1 LKQLQLK
8 KINCV
13 KLTVDCE
20 LTSQLSALQQTSV
33 FAYLLSKANITWL
46 DIPLEALVCNQ
57 YGLKPAQDQ
66 DYPIAA
72 IAASADGLEVGD
84 AFWLRADP
92 VHLTMQ
98 RDSFSLSEPLLI
110 RVEPEHT
117 ENIVAS
123 LNQHFDAEG
132 LTFFIGN
139 SGAWYLRLNN
149 APQIKTS
156 LPSIAIG
163 KNSYHFMPQGNMSAK
178 WRAYLNEAQMLLF
191 SHPANAA
198 RELAG
203 APVINSLWLS
213 GGGAMPLSIKPQHDV
228 DLIVANS
235 PFYLGLAQWSD
246 LTSQVMAPR
255 LDDVIQ
261 SSAPRQHVH
270 LQLTHEQSLD
280 DASFQV
286 LLNALKTKKI
296 KTLNLNLGCY
306 ERTLVLTM
314 TSLDHYKFWRKLKPV
329 MHFLA

>member
-1 LKQLQLK
+1 M
-8 KINCV
+8 

-20 LTSQLSALQQTSV
+20 LTSQLPALQQASA

-46 DIPLEALVCNQ
+46 DMPLEALVCNQ
-57 YGLKPAQDQ
+57 YGLKPAQD
-66 DYPIAA
+66 YPIAA
-72 IAASADGLEVGD
+72 IAASADGLQVGD

-98 RDSFSLSEPLLI
+98 RDSFSLSEPLPI
-110 RVEPEHT
+110 RVEPECA

-123 LNQHFDAEG
+123 LNQHFVAEG

-139 SGAWYLRLNN
+139 SGAWYLRLNKV
-149 APQIKTS
+149 PQIKTS

-163 KNSYHFMPQGNMSAK
+163 KNSYHFMPQGDMSAK

-191 SHPANAA
+191 THPANAA

-203 APVINSLWLS
+203 AIFINSLWFS
-213 GGGAMPLSIKPQHDV
+213 GGGIMPLSVKPQHDV
-228 DLIVANS
+228 DLMVANS
-235 PFYLGLAQWSD
+235 PFYLGLAQWSN
-246 LTSQVMAPR
+246 LPSQVMAPQ
-255 LDDVIQ
+255 LDDAIKGVA
-261 SSAPRQHVH
+261 SLQHVH
-270 LQLTHEQSLD
+270 LQMTAKQSLD

-296 KTLNLNLGCY
+296 KALNLNLGYY
-306 ERTLVLTM
+306 EKTLVLTM
-314 TSLDHYKFWRKLKPV
+314 TSLDNYKFWRKLKPV